1 MHQADTLDDLELLA
15 ESIDLECKKAQ
26 GQDGLGELPS
36 SIWESYS
43 AMANTVGGEIYL
55 GVEETKD
62 HRFKVLGIKRPEK
75 IVKAFWDGVRSRKTV
90 SADVLPPNGV
100 EVINHGDIN
109 VVRIVV
115 PRADRR
121 ARPVYVGENPIT
133 GTYVRRHEG
142 DYRLEAEAVKRLM
155 AEAVEDIRDDRVL
168 PGFGLDD
175 LEMESVQSYR
185 NRFSAQKPTSPWV
198 DLSLPDFLRRIGALR
213 KERSTGNEG
222 LTVAGLL
229 MFGRYETITEHFP
242 HYMVDY
248 QERPEPKRELRWID
262 RLVPDGTW
270 SGNLFDFYQ
279 KTLKRLTTD
288 LKVPFALKGATRVDE
303 TPIHEALREA
313 LTNAIIHADFT
324 GRVSVLI
331 VKRPDMFGF
340 RNPGLMRVSVEQAF
354 IGGISDCRN
363 HRLQDMFRYIGLGD
377 HAGSGVPSILKSWMS
392 QHWRTPLLHED
403 LEHEQTLLE
412 LRTSSLFPQES
423 IDELKKRFGASFT
436 ALPELSRIILA
447 TALIEGVV
455 THGRLR
461 SLTVE
466 HPRDISSELMHLVK
480 DGYLEKRGETRA
492 AEYLI
497 PGSHA
502 ANFANGEVF
511 SQSSFVSLVDRGS
524 MPDLPSGMPGLPS
537 SMPDLKIILLES
549 LKDMGFKAMPGKM
562 EEDKLRQLI
571 LILCSGR
578 WLTAKELG
586 LTLDRDFK
594 NLKSQ
599 YLSRMIKERA
609 LEYRFPDKE
618 KHPHQAYRTTEP
630 DL

>member
-1 MHQADTLDDLELLA
+1 MSPDFSVSELELLA
-15 ESIDLECKKAQ
+15 ESIDIECKAAQ
-26 GQDGLGELPS
+26 GKDGLGELPG
-36 SIWESYS
+36 SIWESYA

-55 GVEETKD
+55 GIEESKD
-62 HRFKVLGIKRPEK
+62 HRFIVRGIKRPEK

-100 EVINHGDIN
+100 VIINHGDIS

-121 ARPVYVGENPIT
+121 SRPVYVGDNPLT

-175 LEMESVQSYR
+175 LDMESVQAYR
-185 NRFSAQKPTSPWV
+185 HRFSAQKPTSPWV
-198 DLSLPDFLRRIGALR
+198 DLPVPDFLRRIGALR
-213 KERSTGNEG
+213 KERSTGSEG
-222 LTVAGLL
+222 ITVAGLL

-279 KTLKRLTTD
+279 RALKRLTTD
-288 LKVPFALKGATRVDE
+288 LKVPFALKGATRVDQ

-340 RNPGLMRVSVEQAF
+340 RNPGLMRVSIEQAF
-354 IGGISDCRN
+354 QGGISDCRN

-377 HAGSGVPSILKSWMS
+377 HAGSGVPSILKSWRS

-423 IDELKKRFGASFT
+423 IEELQARFGSGFT

-447 TALIEGVV
+447 TAHIEGVV

-466 HPRDISSELMHLVK
+466 HPRDISTELMRLVK
-480 DGYLEKRGETRA
+480 DGYLVKHGETRA

-497 PGSHA
+497 PGSSVTT
-502 ANFANGEVF
+502 FANGEAF
-511 SQSSFVSLVDRGS
+511 SCSSDTRAVERAN
-524 MPDLPSGMPGLPS
+524 MPDLPSSIPDLPP
-537 SMPDLKIILLES
+537 SMPDLKALLLES
-549 LKDMGFKAMPGKM
+549 LKSMGFTSMPGKM
-562 EEDKLRQLI
+562 EEEKLRRLV
-571 LILCSGR
+571 LVLCSGR

-586 LTLDRDFK
+586 QVLDRDFK
-594 NLKSQ
+594 NLKIQ
-599 YLSRMIKERA
+599 YLSKMIKEKS
-609 LEYRFPDKE
+609 LEYRYPDKE
-618 KHPHQAYRTTEP
+618 KHPHQAYRTTEHIQ
-630 DL
+630 